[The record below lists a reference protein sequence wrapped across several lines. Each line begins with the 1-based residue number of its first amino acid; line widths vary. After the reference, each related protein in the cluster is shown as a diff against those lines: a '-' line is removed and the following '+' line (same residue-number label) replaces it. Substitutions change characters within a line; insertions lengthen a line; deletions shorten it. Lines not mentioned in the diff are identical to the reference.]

1 VAAGLGAYRNTPE
14 HTLAQVARAR
24 RPEKGHR
31 LDGVSFFS
39 YAAPRIPPGPS
50 PNVNPR
56 SALDPA
62 ATAGDRLAYLA
73 DGVGS
78 VPAAFANPAP
88 VPPMPWI
95 DRPTHGAIVGAV
107 NAPPGEAD
115 GAIVKIKRAGF
126 NLFARTRTLEADG
139 SGVFGLTL
147 VKPGRYRVR
156 VERGGQ
162 MVATTEARVTAGQ
175 VTRADVR
182 LAMNDKQ

>member
-1 VAAGLGAYRNTPE
+1 
-14 HTLAQVARAR
+14 
-24 RPEKGHR
+24 
-31 LDGVSFFS
+31 
-39 YAAPRIPPGPS
+39 
-50 PNVNPR
+50 
-56 SALDPA
+56 
-62 ATAGDRLAYLA
+62 
-73 DGVGS
+73 
-78 VPAAFANPAP
+78 
-88 VPPMPWI
+88 MPWI